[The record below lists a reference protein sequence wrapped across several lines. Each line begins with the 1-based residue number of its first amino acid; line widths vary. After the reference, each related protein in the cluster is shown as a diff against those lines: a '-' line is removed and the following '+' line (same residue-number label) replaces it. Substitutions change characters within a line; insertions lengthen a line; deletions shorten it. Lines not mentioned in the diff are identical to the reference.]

1 MSGKSKEEARRW
13 FLQAHYDLEAA
24 RWNLKGGFYNT
35 VCFLAQQGAEKAL
48 KSLMTHSLVEMIL
61 EGGKKHPGLED
72 LLDEARS
79 LDIHYIPARYPNGL
93 PSGYPHQFY
102 GKRTAEEGLKSA
114 ERIYEAVYD
123 YYEGKEEDQITT
135 PPM

>member
-48 KSLMTHSLVEMIL
+48 KNLS
-61 EGGKKHPGLED
+61 
-72 LLDEARS
+72 
-79 LDIHYIPARYPNGL
+79 
-93 PSGYPHQFY
+93 
-102 GKRTAEEGLKSA
+102 
-114 ERIYEAVYD
+114 
-123 YYEGKEEDQITT
+123 
-135 PPM
+135 